1 MGVNWLN
8 NHRPHPPPLHRRLLA
23 RPHQSHHCQ
32 RMISPVLSSQT
43 NYYNIVLV
51 YAAALGCGCGGSVF
65 VFYWFSVNKICIS
78 LVRPVASVAH
88 RVPGA
93 VVSYNTNN
101 NRDTGRCHTGTSPP
115 HHPYQLSTKNW
126 FYDQWWRNVRHSA
139 DMSLPS
145 PRPGQVCHHFGLLTN
160 IQSQRWAQ
168 ADYLHQGCVLI
179 NLLSVRRAELYW
191 NWFGDRPSQTIL
203 SQPQLGINV
212 FSLI

>member
-8 NHRPHPPPLHRRLLA
+8 NHRPHPPPLHHKLLA

-101 NRDTGRCHTGTSPP
+101 NRDTVRCHTGTLAQ
-115 HHPYQLSTKNW
+115 HHPYQLYLQRIDFMVKKCETQCRHVIALAPPWPGMSSLWAADKYPVSALSTGRL
-126 FYDQWWRNVRHSA
+126 FT
-139 DMSLPS
+139 
-145 PRPGQVCHHFGLLTN
+145 PGMCLN
-160 IQSQRWAQ
+160 
-168 ADYLHQGCVLI
+168 
-179 NLLSVRRAELYW
+179 
-191 NWFGDRPSQTIL
+191 
-203 SQPQLGINV
+203 
-212 FSLI
+212 

>member
-8 NHRPHPPPLHRRLLA
+8 NHRPHPPPLHRKLLA

-126 FYDQWWRNVRHSA
+126 FYAEEMWDTVQTCHC
-139 DMSLPS
+139 
-145 PRPGQVCHHFGLLTN
+145 PRPALARYVITLGCWQISSLT
-160 IQSQRWAQ
+160 
-168 ADYLHQGCVLI
+168 
-179 NLLSVRRAELYW
+179 AEH
-191 NWFGDRPSQTIL
+191 RQTIYTRDV
-203 SQPQLGINV
+203 S
-212 FSLI
+212 